1 MRELVV
7 TDLVRGKRR
16 LPCAALFEDG
26 RLSELAAPGEEEQSL
41 VGRIYM
47 AEAETD
53 APEIGGAFLRIG
65 KKMRVFLPLK
75 HGKVRISSVLPVQ
88 ITKDAAGRKE
98 PVAGRNLHLA
108 GKYAVLSRN
117 PGKTAFSSKLTEEEK
132 TLLRKWLA
140 DQPEVPYQV
149 LVRTNAARCRK
160 DELLAE
166 IGVLAS
172 GMDEILKAADKSPCG
187 KCLYAPEP
195 FYVRLLRDLK
205 EAPDRIVTDVPLY
218 LEQLAPYA
226 KEAECVLY
234 EDGRTLS
241 LAGRYRLP
249 EHIEK
254 LLGKLVW
261 LRSGAFLVIE
271 QTEAFVS
278 IDVNTGH
285 STKGRIPEE
294 TYRRINLEAA
304 EEIARQLRLRNL
316 SGMIL
321 VDFISMRS
329 EDHKDELFHVMAKL
343 LKKDRVKAEA
353 VDLTK
358 LGILEIVRT
367 KAERPLKETA
377 GPFFDGNRGP

>member
-1 MRELVV
+1 MRELIV
-7 TDLVRGKRR
+7 TDLVRGKRS

-26 RLSELAAPGEEEQSL
+26 ILSELRAPGEEEKSL

-53 APEIGGAFLRIG
+53 APQIGGAFLRIG
-65 KKMRVFLPLK
+65 KKMRVFLPAK
-75 HGKVRISSVLPVQ
+75 HGKVRISSVMPVQ
-88 ITKDAAGRKE
+88 ITKDASGRKE
-98 PVAGRNLHLA
+98 PVAGKNLHLA
-108 GKYAVLSRN
+108 GKYAVLSKN
-117 PGKTAFSSKLTEEEK
+117 PGRTAFSSKLAEEEK

-140 DQPEVPYQV
+140 DLPGTPYQV

-166 IGVLAS
+166 IGSLS
-172 GMDEILKAADKSPCG
+172 SLMNRILKEAEHAPCG
-187 KCLYAPEP
+187 RCLYAPEP

-205 EAPDRIVTDVPLY
+205 EAPDRIVSDVPLY
-218 LEQLAPYA
+218 LEKLAPYA
-226 KEAECVLY
+226 EGAECIFY
-234 EDGRTLS
+234 EDARTLS
-241 LAGRYRLP
+241 LAGSRSLP
-249 EHIEK
+249 EQ
-254 LLGKLVW
+254 LGKLLQKTVW
-261 LRSGAFLVIE
+261 LKNGAFLVIE

-321 VDFISMRS
+321 VDFISMKS
-329 EDHKDELFHVMAKL
+329 EDHKEELFHVMANL
-343 LKKDRVKAEA
+343 LKKDRIRAEA

-358 LGILEIVRT
+358 LGILEIVRQ
-367 KAERPLKETA
+367 KAERPLAETA
-377 GPFFDGNRGP
+377 GPFFSDA